1 MTVDP
6 RHLDPEAADPA
17 ATQPEREYPTA
28 EYPGA
33 AQAGA
38 AQAGAAQ
45 AGAAYPGAGQ
55 AGAAQAGAT
64 QAAAYRAAPRPEPS
78 YPAAAYRAAPQPAVP
93 QPGVP
98 QAAMAHARMLAASA
112 DRERAVDVL
121 KAGFAEG
128 RLTQAEYNDR
138 VGRVYASRTY
148 GELEVLVG
156 DLPAGPLGGPAH
168 YQGGGY
174 QVHQRVAPAT
184 NSLAMASLV
193 CGLGEFFTI
202 GLTAIPAVVLGHM
215 ARRQM
220 RQTGERGDGMAVAGL
235 FLGWA
240 GIGLFIALITGLI
253 VAAST
258 IQARTGTAVPGGLP
272 PGP

>member
-1 MTVDP
+1 VTVDP
-6 RHLDPEAADPA
+6 RHLDPEPVDPEAVDPA
-17 ATQPEREYPTA
+17 ATQSEREYPTA
-28 EYPGA
+28 EYPVSDYPGA
-33 AQAGA
+33 AQA
-38 AQAGAAQ
+38 
-45 AGAAYPGAGQ
+45 
-55 AGAAQAGAT
+55 
-64 QAAAYRAAPRPEPS
+64 AAAYRAAPRPAPS
-78 YPAAAYRAAPQPAVP
+78 YPAAAYRAAPQP
-93 QPGVP
+93 GVP
-98 QAAMAHARMLAASA
+98 QAATAHARMLAASA

-174 QVHQRVAPAT
+174 PVQPRVAPAT
-184 NSLAMASLV
+184 NSLAVASLV
-193 CGLGEFFTI
+193 CGLGEFFTM

-240 GIGLFIALITGLI
+240 GIGLFIAIITGLI

-258 IQARTGTAVPGGLP
+258 IQARTGNPVINGFPKGPP

>member
-1 MTVDP
+1 VTVDP

-33 AQAGA
+33 A
-38 AQAGAAQ
+38 
-45 AGAAYPGAGQ
+45 
-55 AGAAQAGAT
+55 
-64 QAAAYRAAPRPEPS
+64 
-78 YPAAAYRAAPQPAVP
+78 YPAAAYRAAPQPGVPQAGVP

-184 NSLAMASLV
+184 NSLAVASLV
-193 CGLGEFFTI
+193 CGLGEFFTV

-220 RQTGERGDGMAVAGL
+220 RQTGERGDGMAIAGL

-258 IQARTGTAVPGGLP
+258 IQARTGAAVPGGGVPGLP